1 MKNNILVVAAHPDDE
16 ILGCGGSLLKLK
28 NKYNIYGIFMTNG
41 VGARDNSNQKK
52 IIERK
57 KNCEKLFKYFKFKK
71 PVFLDYPDNK
81 LDTIPLLELIKSLEK
96 RINIINPSIIFTH
109 SSRCLNIDHR
119 KTFDAV
125 ITACRPIKKSNL
137 KKILSFEVP
146 SSSEWIFKK
155 DKSFQ
160 PNYFIDI
167 TKQINDKIKCLKFY
181 KKELRKYPH
190 SRSIKAIK
198 SLSEY
203 RGTFIGVKNAE
214 AFYLVRYS
222 G

>member
-1 MKNNILVVAAHPDDE
+1 MKNKVLILSPHADDE

-28 NKYNIYGIFMTNG
+28 KKYNIYGIFMTNG
-41 VGARDNSNQKK
+41 VGARNNSHQKE
-52 IIERK
+52 IHERK

-71 PVFLDYPDNK
+71 PIFFDYPDNK
-81 LDTIPLLELIKSLEK
+81 LDSIPLLEVIKPIEK
-96 RINIINPSIIFTH
+96 KIKLINPTIIFTH

-119 KTFDAV
+119 KIFDAV
-125 ITACRPIKKSNL
+125 ITACRPIKRSNL

-146 SSSEWIFKK
+146 SSSEWSFKK
-155 DKSFQ
+155 DKNFQ

-167 TKQINDKIKCLKFY
+167 TKQINNKVKALKFY

-190 SRSIKAIK
+190 SRSIKGIK